1 MTNTLEPW
9 YGDQSSVAPAV
20 QPTKDGSKFQNIASG
35 IANLF
40 NSASNVITSVKSPA
54 PGTPGYNPAIVNSP
68 ATMAPGT
75 TTNESKPNY
84 LKMGLIGLA
93 IAGLG
98 YGGYK
103 LATRKK
109 KSLSGVGDITA
120 KTKSGKR
127 KQTKAIFARLAEEG
141 TSKPKRKARR
151 KRSTRKV
158 KL

>member
-1 MTNTLEPW
+1 MVNTNALLSTGMLAT
-9 YGDQSSVAPAV
+9 QTAPAV
-20 QPTKDGSKFQNIASG
+20 QPVKDGSKFQNIASG
-35 IANLF
+35 ISNLF

-54 PGTPGYNPAIVNSP
+54 PGTPGYNPAITNSP
-68 ATMAPGT
+68 GT
-75 TTNESKPNY
+75 QPPVAEVSKPNY
-84 LKMGLIGLA
+84 LKMGLVALA
-93 IAGLG
+93 VGALG

-158 KL
+158 KI